1 MTRFSILISFFSAKI
16 DILNDNSLFQNQNF
30 DNRIGSLPP
39 NPESRRALAEEVE
52 VALI

>member
-1 MTRFSILISFFSAKI
+1 MFWK
-16 DILNDNSLFQNQNF
+16 DNFLFQNQNFDF